1 MPREVIYVVVALFG
15 AVGCLVLAVG
25 ARDEI
30 RQRPS
35 LRRRLAVLLALGPAR
50 LALWSMIWPSP
61 AQGAGGSPT

>member
-35 LRRRLAVLLALGPAR
+35 LRRRLALGPAR